1 MQRSN
6 LGMRKGYHL
15 SIEGIRKG
23 YLFCL
28 KSWFVQLQTNSFQ
41 GLYKEFSRTKI
52 YLINRHSLPPLIIL
66 LAKTCTS
73 WSHLRFLLL
82 RSSLIILFPLYY
94 LPQQD
99 FAKWLGMTCNCIWGT
114 EIAFETKKQ
123 KCNIVHSQKCFYV
136 TGEFYR
142 FLPREWAKVS
152 SAKKTL
158 ILQKKVSGVDKV
170 VNFKDFSFKT
180 L

>member
-41 GLYKEFSRTKI
+41 GLYKDFSRTNDSFKI

-66 LAKTCTS
+66 LAKRPGVIYDFHYFGHLDHIISFIPLSATRLCKMTGYDLQL
-73 WSHLRFLLL
+73 HLRY
-82 RSSLIILFPLYY
+82 RDSI
-94 LPQQD
+94 
-99 FAKWLGMTCNCIWGT
+99 CNKET
-114 EIAFETKKQ
+114 EI
-123 KCNIVHSQKCFYV
+123 
-136 TGEFYR
+136 
-142 FLPREWAKVS
+142 
-152 SAKKTL
+152 
-158 ILQKKVSGVDKV
+158 
-170 VNFKDFSFKT
+170 
-180 L
+180 